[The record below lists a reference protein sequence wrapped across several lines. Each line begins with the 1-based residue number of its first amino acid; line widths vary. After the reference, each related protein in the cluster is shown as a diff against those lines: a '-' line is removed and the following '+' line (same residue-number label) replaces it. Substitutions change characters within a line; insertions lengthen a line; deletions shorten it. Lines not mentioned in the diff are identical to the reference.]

1 MHEREREFKCELKAG
16 LWRMAMGQVILPPF
30 RGGCTWYPG
39 WEKTRTGPTRHSCN
53 EHRNSSPRRNTRW
66 KLKSFCHQP
75 TNWSVPSWEN
85 NSLTLYYETKVSAT
99 IFAAR
104 FAFIQEN
111 LVVSIS
117 PASNFKS
124 TLWSID
130 GQFHS
135 KHRLQWIWMFVTKN
149 QYELEIEECLH
160 ELTNR
165 SLRSCDW
172 TLNKFWGQGLIS
184 NLMVVEIFAWVT
196 YVSWD
201 EVANWATK
209 HNPWYFILGDIA

>member
-1 MHEREREFKCELKAG
+1 MGAVNGKHLCLQDISSQHFGPLAFLSKAQMHEREREFKCELKAG

-111 LVVSIS
+111 LVVSIR
-117 PASNFKS
+117 PASIFKS

-130 GQFHS
+130 SFIRSTDCNEYGCS
-135 KHRLQWIWMFVTKN
+135 SPRTNMNWKLKN
-149 QYELEIEECLH
+149 ACMSSQTDPCAHVIGL
-160 ELTNR
+160 
-165 SLRSCDW
+165 W
-172 TLNKFWGQGLIS
+172 TSFGAK
-184 NLMVVEIFAWVT
+184 V
-196 YVSWD
+196 
-201 EVANWATK
+201 
-209 HNPWYFILGDIA
+209 